1 MSSECW
7 GGAGGG
13 SSALVDRALGS
24 LARVGSEATGPRV
37 KTTHRAGRGSLL
49 LSTQALEILV
59 LACAAALV
67 VLTAL
72 GVSLLVR
79 LRRLREAYAAIL
91 EPAMLDPNAASD
103 IFDVIARVRRDIGD
117 LRDDLAALGAEGEQL
132 RGIVDDSVSQ
142 VGVVRYDAFEDMGG
156 ALSFSAALLDGN
168 GDGVVFSGI
177 NGRTEGRTYAKPIAD
192 GRSEFNLS
200 PEESDAIELA
210 LSGGKGT
217 VVEAPR
223 RRWRRSAS

>member
-1 MSSECW
+1 ML
-7 GGAGGG
+7 
-13 SSALVDRALGS
+13 SA
-24 LARVGSEATGPRV
+24 
-37 KTTHRAGRGSLL
+37 
-49 LSTQALEILV
+49 QALEILV
-59 LACAAALV
+59 LACATALV

-72 GVSLLVR
+72 GVTLIVR
-79 LRRLREAYAAIL
+79 LRRLRAAYASIL
-91 EPAMLDPNAASD
+91 EPAMLDPEAAAAD
-103 IFDVIARVRRDIGD
+103 IFDVIARIRRDIGD
-117 LRDDLAALGAEGEQL
+117 LRGDLVALGAEVEEL